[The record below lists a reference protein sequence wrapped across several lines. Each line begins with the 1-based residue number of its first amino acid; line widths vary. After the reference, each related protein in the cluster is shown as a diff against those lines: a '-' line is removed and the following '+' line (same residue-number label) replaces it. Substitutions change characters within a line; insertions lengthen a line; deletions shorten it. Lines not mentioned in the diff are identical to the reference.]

1 MIMVVFE
8 GVIVAY
14 SVINLILMIK
24 RYKRFHSIYP
34 VIAVFDLVMVVPLFL
49 EMFLGI
55 PDIPRDVY
63 MNFVRAWKIKLHY
76 SYIVYLCCWPN

>member
-24 RYKRFHSIYP
+24 KIQKVSQY
-34 VIAVFDLVMVVPLFL
+34 
-49 EMFLGI
+49 I
-55 PDIPRDVY
+55 PC
-63 MNFVRAWKIKLHY
+63 Y
-76 SYIVYLCCWPN
+76 SCF